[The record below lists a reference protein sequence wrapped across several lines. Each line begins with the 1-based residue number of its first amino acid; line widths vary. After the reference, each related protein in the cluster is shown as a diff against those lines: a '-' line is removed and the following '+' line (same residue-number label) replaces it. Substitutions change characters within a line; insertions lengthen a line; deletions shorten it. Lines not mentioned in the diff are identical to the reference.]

1 MNLAQEI
8 RALEQWLDN
17 EGYGIQREA
26 WQAQYRDQ
34 MHSFVASTKASRAA
48 HAELQQRITKQV
60 GLSDKEQARL
70 DEQRQAREAAEIKR
84 WQEWRAEQA
93 AARRRA

>member
-8 RALEQWLDN
+8 RSLEQWLDA
-17 EGYGIQREA
+17 EGYEVQRQA
-26 WQAQYRDQ
+26 WQAEYRNQ
-34 MHSFVASTKASRAA
+34 MHNFVASTKASRAA
-48 HAELQQRITKQV
+48 HAELQKRIDKEV
-60 GLSDKEQARL
+60 GLSDKEQAHL

-84 WQEWRAEQA
+84 WQQMRAEL